1 MRNTITRSFNKAAA
15 SSLIY
20 IDGKIEKRVFN
31 VPYIFNSVELAEKY
45 IRKHSDSY
53 EGKLVEVISVE
64 KVSTLYGMDERDFIT
79 KAKKVDARS
88 KETRGTISK
97 TVKAF
102 TGKLLYMDEKRS
114 VKDDPVFFLK
124 GDKLD
129 TVGKNN
135 TPKGGKYICI
145 EEVQPIDVLCV
156 MTEEEFLANAREM
169 VDYQHYVIK

>member
-1 MRNTITRSFNKAAA
+1 MRNTITRSFNKVAA
-15 SSLIY
+15 SALVY
-20 IDGKIEKRVFN
+20 RDGKITTDTICIPYLFN
-31 VPYIFNSVELAEKY
+31 TVELAEKY
-45 IRKHSDSY
+45 IRKNISID
-53 EGKLVEVISVE
+53 GKLVEVVSVE
-64 KVSTLYGMDERDFIT
+64 KVSTLYGMDERDFIA

-102 TGKLLYMDEKRS
+102 TGRLLYMDEKRS
-114 VKDDPVFFLK
+114 VKDVPVFFLK

-129 TVGKNN
+129 TIGKNN

-156 MTEEEFLANAREM
+156 MTEEEFLANARLM
-169 VDYQHYVIK
+169 IDHQHYVIE